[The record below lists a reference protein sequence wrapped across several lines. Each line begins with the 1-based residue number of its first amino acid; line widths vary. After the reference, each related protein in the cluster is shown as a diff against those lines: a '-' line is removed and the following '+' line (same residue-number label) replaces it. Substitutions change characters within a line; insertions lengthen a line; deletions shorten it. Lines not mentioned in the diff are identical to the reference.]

1 VLEVRLHGRG
11 GQGLVKA
18 AHIIVKAAVEKGKY
32 ATFIPFFGV
41 ERKGSPVYGFL
52 RLDDKPIRLKT
63 QVYNPDCLVVFD
75 DTLLEEVEVFE
86 GIKDNAVLL
95 LNTNRMLSELALP
108 AEVAT
113 VGLVNATD
121 IALQQLG
128 RNIPN
133 TTLLG
138 AFCRVTGWI
147 DLDIVQ
153 KLVAA
158 EFGPENAAACAAGYA
173 ATTLVQ
179 VR

>member
-1 VLEVRLHGRG
+1 MPEVRLHGRG

-18 AHIIVKAAVEKGKY
+18 AHIIVKAAVETGKY

-52 RLDDKPIRLKT
+52 RLDDEPIRLKT
-63 QVYNPDCLVVFD
+63 QVYHPDCLVVFD

-86 GIKDNAVLL
+86 GIKDDAVLV
-95 LNTNRMLSELALP
+95 LNSARSLSELALP
-108 AEVAT
+108 AKVAT
-113 VGLVNATD
+113 IGLVNATD
-121 IALQQLG
+121 IALQHLG

-133 TTLLG
+133 TALLG

-147 DLDIVQ
+147 DLERVQ
-153 KLVAA
+153 NLVAA
-158 EFGPENAAACAAGYA
+158 EFGSENAAACAAGYA

>member
-1 VLEVRLHGRG
+1 MQEVRLHGRG

-18 AHIIVKAAVEKGKY
+18 AHIIVKALVETGNY

-52 RLDDKPIRLKT
+52 RLSNEPIRLKT
-63 QVYNPDCLVVFD
+63 QVYHPDCLVVFD
-75 DTLLEEVEVFE
+75 ATLPEEVDVFE
-86 GIKDNAVLL
+86 GIKDDTVLV
-95 LNTNRMLSELALP
+95 LNSARLLSESVLP
-108 AEVAT
+108 AQVAT

-121 IALQQLG
+121 IALKHLG

-133 TTLLG
+133 TAMLG
-138 AFCRVTGWI
+138 AFCRVTGWV
-147 DLDIVQ
+147 DVEKVQDI
-153 KLVAA
+153 VAA
-158 EFGPENAAACAAGYA
+158 EFGPENAAACAAGYR